1 MHFSGDT
8 VNYLVSDGELASFV
22 ICALLVTQTVACV
35 VSAGELAWFFMCT
48 LLVTL
53 WPVLF
58 QPVSWPDHHMHISG
72 DTGLV
77 SAGELACSF
86 IWTFLVIQTVAS
98 LVLEGELA

>member
-1 MHFSGDT
+1 M
-8 VNYLVSDGELASFV
+8 VCLVSV
-22 ICALLVTQTVACV
+22 C
-35 VSAGELAWFFMCT
+35 ELAWLLKCT

-58 QPVSWPDHHMHISG
+58 QPVSWPDHHIHISG

-98 LVLEGELA
+98 LVSEGELAWFFMCTVLVILWPVLFQMVGLPVF